1 MTFATQSSPVSICA
15 ASTVISPSSK
25 TYKTVFDFR
34 SDQPQTLPLFLEF
47 IHATFKQSQEKSAGS
62 NSEFVVIF
70 MGAAV
75 TLLSTTKSDHAIES
89 KIAAM
94 AKDGIRLE
102 LCQLAANAFGVDMN
116 AILPGLLP
124 VANGWMSLIDYQTD
138 GYALVPVY

>member
-1 MTFATQSSPVSICA
+1 MTLATQSSPVSICA
-15 ASTVISPSSK
+15 TSTVISPSSK

-34 SDQPQTLPLFLEF
+34 SEQSQTLPLFLDF
-47 IHATFKQSQEKSAGS
+47 IHATFKQSQEKGAGS

-75 TLLSTTKSDHAIES
+75 TLLSTTKSDHAIAS
-89 KIAAM
+89 KIAEM
-94 AKDGIRLE
+94 AKDGIKLE
-102 LCQLAANAFGVDMN
+102 LCQLAANVFGVDMN

-124 VANGWMSLIDYQTD
+124 VANGWISLIEYQTD